1 MADAGKSTA
10 IGYATAAQLGVTTWG
25 TATGLAGTETVT
37 KYTYYGDLNLD
48 GRVNADDYARI
59 DRSMAKGGLT
69 NAAVWIDGDGNVVT
83 GPPAWAS
90 NVDPDRLCGIYS
102 MGVADS
108 QIHDDLMALRQQRI
122 GGAIAF

>member
-1 MADAGKSTA
+1 MSQKAAIPGKSA
-10 IGYATAAQLGVTTWG
+10 GSILDDLAAVARELGER
-25 TATGLAGTETVT
+25 LAQ
-37 KYTYYGDLNLD
+37 GDL
-48 GRVNADDYARI
+48 
-59 DRSMAKGGLT
+59 
-69 NAAVWIDGDGNVVT
+69 AVWIDGDGNVVT